1 MKIFQAGQT
10 AKAWRVK
17 RWAVWPDSLASAG
30 AASRSL
36 TSSAVSL
43 NTKNKRQMVRV
54 ERNPKKKA
62 YMQLH
67 TSLGHLNLELHC
79 DLAPRTCENFIALAH
94 SGYYKDTIFHRSIKN
109 FMIQVGT

>member
-1 MKIFQAGQT
+1 MSQDNKH
-10 AKAWRVK
+10 
-17 RWAVWPDSLASAG
+17 PDNLAFAG

-79 DLAPRTCENFIALAH
+79 DIAPRTCENFIALAD

-109 FMIQVGT
+109 FMVQVQHHLSNW